1 MPGVKPKVQLAS
13 KKAAMKTK
21 TLVDAL
27 ATLSLIPSFSTS
39 DFGGD
44 ILPENVLV
52 KNILEGMESSLSTLI
67 LIVQELSEP
76 EKATLFINEPYLKNM
91 KTLLI
96 KLSEALTNF
105 EALKDEE
112 PDALPIGAEDYDAD
126 VEGPLDLKQRLVNSY

>member
-126 VEGPLDLKQRLVNSY
+126 VEGPLDLKQRLVNNY

>member
-105 EALKDEE
+105 EALNDEE

>member
-76 EKATLFINEPYLKNM
+76 EKSTLFINEPYLKNM